1 MPALTVDDIT
11 VLPRIPDPDPTVARQ
26 RPVNSVTVAPH
37 GLEGEGFPV
46 RRAFAG
52 VDLADLDPF
61 VHLDQMGEVEYA
73 PGEPKGTPWH
83 PHRGFETVTY
93 MIDGTFEH
101 SDSNGG
107 GGVITNGDTQWMT
120 AGAGILHIEKPPE
133 ALVASGGLF
142 HGFQLWVNL
151 PRDQKW
157 LAPRYQDLRATEVA
171 LVSSGDGG
179 ALVRVIAGDVAGH
192 AGPGSTY
199 SPMTLVHA
207 TLSPG
212 AKLSLPWR
220 ADYNALAYVLAG
232 HGVVGAEGRPV
243 ASGQLA
249 VFGPGNTLT
258 IEAAPTQESRS
269 PSLDVLVL
277 GGRPIREPVAWMG
290 PFVMNTRE
298 EVMQAFADYQA
309 GRLGTI
315 PAIHN
320 TPTSVVEIRSGGPA
334 DELTADYRCSSFLPV
349 SAPISDAHS
358 SSLRPNCAFCS
369 GVIVAYAARDWAMAS
384 AMAACIIAWRSS
396 AWVFPPTHSLSHAS
410 TDGAS

>member
-1 MPALTVDDIT
+1 MPAITVPDIT
-11 VLPRIPDPDPTVARQ
+11 VLPRIPEPDPTATRM
-26 RPVNSVTVAPH
+26 RSVRSLTTAPH

-101 SDSNGG
+101 NDSNGG

-133 ALVASGGLF
+133 WLVTSGGLF

-151 PRDQKW
+151 PAAQKW
-157 LAPRYQDLRATEVA
+157 SPPRYQDLRASEVA
-171 LVSSGDGG
+171 LASSPDGG
-179 ALVRVIAGDVAGH
+179 VLVRIIAGEVAGH
-192 AGPGSTY
+192 LGPGSTY
-199 SPMTLVHA
+199 TPMTLVHA

-212 AKLSLPWR
+212 ARLSLPWR
-220 ADYNALAYVLAG
+220 ADYNALVYDMAG
-232 HGVVGAEGRPV
+232 HGTVGVEARPIQT
-243 ASGQLA
+243 GQLA
-249 VFGPGNTLT
+249 LFGPGDAITVSAL
-258 IEAAPTQESRS
+258 PMQESRS
-269 PSLDVLVL
+269 PNLDILIL

-298 EVMQAFADYQA
+298 EIMAAMADYQA

-315 PAIHN
+315 PATTAVHN
-320 TPTSVVEIRSGGPA
+320 APTTIVESGRHGDGDLA
-334 DELTADYRCSSFLPV
+334 GTGKEDEATR
-349 SAPISDAHS
+349 
-358 SSLRPNCAFCS
+358 
-369 GVIVAYAARDWAMAS
+369 
-384 AMAACIIAWRSS
+384 
-396 AWVFPPTHSLSHAS
+396 
-410 TDGAS
+410 

>member
-1 MPALTVDDIT
+1 MPAIVVDDIT
-11 VLPRIPDPDPTVARQ
+11 VLPRIPEPDPMAARQ
-26 RPVNSVTVAPH
+26 RTVRSITSAPR
-37 GLEGEGFPV
+37 GFEGEGFPV

-151 PRDQKW
+151 PRAQKW
-157 LAPRYQDLRATEVA
+157 AAPRYQDLRAREVA
-171 LVSSGDGG
+171 LVSSSDGG

-199 SPMTLVHA
+199 SPMTLIHA

-212 AKLSLPWR
+212 ARLSIPWR
-220 ADYNALAYVLAG
+220 ADYNALAYVMAG
-232 HGVVGAEGRPV
+232 YGTVGVEAN
-243 ASGQLA
+243 AIQTGQLA
-249 VFGPGNTLT
+249 VFGSGTALT
-258 IEAAPTQESRS
+258 VAAAPVQEGRS
-269 PSLDVLVL
+269 PNLDVLLL
-277 GGRPIREPVAWMG
+277 GGQPIREPIAWMG

-298 EVMQAFADYQA
+298 EVMQAFEDYQA
-309 GRLGTI
+309 GRLGSI
-315 PAIHN
+315 PAVQAVHN
-320 TPTSVVEIRSGGPA
+320 TPASMIE
-334 DELTADYRCSSFLPV
+334 
-349 SAPISDAHS
+349 
-358 SSLRPNCAFCS
+358 S
-369 GVIVAYAARDWAMAS
+369 GVTAEDR
-384 AMAACIIAWRSS
+384 
-396 AWVFPPTHSLSHAS
+396 
-410 TDGAS
+410 GE

>member
-1 MPALTVDDIT
+1 MPAVVVDDIT
-11 VLPRIPDPDPTVARQ
+11 ILPRIPEPDPTVARQ
-26 RPVNSVTVAPH
+26 RSVRSVTDALS
-37 GLEGEGFPV
+37 GFEGEGFPV

-151 PRDQKW
+151 PAALKW
-157 LAPRYQDLRATEVA
+157 SAPRYQDLRAGEVA
-171 LVSSGDGG
+171 LVSSIDGG
-179 ALVRVIAGDVAGH
+179 ALVRVIAGDVTGH
-192 AGPGSTY
+192 HGPGSTY

-207 TLSPG
+207 TLNAG
-212 AKLSLPWR
+212 ARLAIPWR
-220 ADYNALAYVLAG
+220 ADYNALAYALAG
-232 HGVVGAEGRPV
+232 HGTVGPENRPI
-243 ASGQLA
+243 ATGQLA
-249 VFGPGNTLT
+249 VFGPGNALT
-258 IEAAPTQESRS
+258 IGAAPIQESRS
-269 PSLDVLVL
+269 PNLDVLLL
-277 GGRPIREPVAWMG
+277 GGRPIGEPVAWMG
-290 PFVMNTRE
+290 PFVMNTRA
-298 EVMQAFADYQA
+298 EVIQAFADYQA
-309 GRLGTI
+309 GRLGSI

-320 TPTSVVEIRSGGPA
+320 APTTIVEAGDGGSVPQ
-334 DELTADYRCSSFLPV
+334 
-349 SAPISDAHS
+349 
-358 SSLRPNCAFCS
+358 
-369 GVIVAYAARDWAMAS
+369 
-384 AMAACIIAWRSS
+384 
-396 AWVFPPTHSLSHAS
+396 
-410 TDGAS
+410 